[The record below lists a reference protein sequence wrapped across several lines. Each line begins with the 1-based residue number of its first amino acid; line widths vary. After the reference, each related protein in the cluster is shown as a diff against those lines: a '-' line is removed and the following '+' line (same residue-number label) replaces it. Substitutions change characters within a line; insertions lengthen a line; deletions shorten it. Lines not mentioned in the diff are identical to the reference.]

1 MDNVF
6 NFDLDKVNCT
16 EQIATI
22 LGLISY
28 TTMVLKDM
36 GIPNDE
42 IFPILRAF
50 FGADIELKDEHEKI
64 IPDVLKVI
72 KAYSSLQDK
81 SIVTTIKEILAK
93 KDKN

>member
-1 MDNVF
+1 MDNIF
-6 NFDLDKVNCT
+6 DFDLDKVNCT

-36 GIPNDE
+36 DIPNDE
-42 IFPILRAF
+42 IFPILRAL
-50 FGADIELKDEHEKI
+50 FGADIELTDEHKKLL
-64 IPDVLKVI
+64 PDILKVV

-81 SIVTTIKEILAK
+81 SIVTTIKEILEKNK
-93 KDKN
+93 KN

>member
-6 NFDLDKVNCT
+6 DFDLDKVNCT

-36 GIPNDE
+36 DIPNDE
-42 IFPILRAF
+42 ILPILRAF
-50 FGADIELKDEHEKI
+50 FGADIELTDEHEKI

-81 SIVTTIKEILAK
+81 SIITTIKEILAK

>member
-6 NFDLDKVNCT
+6 NFDLNKVNCT

-36 GIPNDE
+36 DIPNDE

-50 FGADIELKDEHEKI
+50 FDADIELTDEHKKL
-64 IPDVLKVI
+64 IPDILKVVR
-72 KAYSSLQDK
+72 AYSSLQDK

-93 KDKN
+93 NNKN

>member
-6 NFDLDKVNCT
+6 DFDLDKVNCT

-36 GIPNDE
+36 DIPNDE
-42 IFPILRAF
+42 IFPILRAL
-50 FGADIELKDEHEKI
+50 FGADIELTDEHKELL
-64 IPDVLKVI
+64 PDILKVI

>member
-6 NFDLDKVNCT
+6 DFDLDKVNCT

-36 GIPNDE
+36 DIPNDE
-42 IFPILRAF
+42 IFPILRALF
-50 FGADIELKDEHEKI
+50 SADIELTDEHEKI